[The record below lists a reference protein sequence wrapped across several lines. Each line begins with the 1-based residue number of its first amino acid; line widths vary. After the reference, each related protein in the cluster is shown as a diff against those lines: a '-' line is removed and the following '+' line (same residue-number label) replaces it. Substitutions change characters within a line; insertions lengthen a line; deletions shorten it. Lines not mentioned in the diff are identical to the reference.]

1 MSNINE
7 NKTVNVSATS
17 NKTLTLRDSISAE
30 KVTAVFSVDPLATPN
45 SFPSIKVL
53 PNTQLIYSPGSPVK
67 SGFLFNGWSPSLP
80 RTISETTTFT
90 AQFATATTTTLP
102 PAQTVTP
109 TTATVGATQNTVNF
123 NITNNDDVSA
133 TISWVIRLGT
143 TSGTV
148 VASNSQSVASG
159 STIQVSATGLSSDT
173 TYWLTDVTATGIN
186 KTVSTTA
193 VNRFLVTDPTPITAT
208 PTTSVGA
215 VTNSS
220 VNFNITN
227 NDAATATISWLIR
240 LSTETGQIVAS
251 NTVSVASGASIL
263 ATATGLGSG
272 NTYWLTDVKATASGK
287 QISAEAVRR
296 SVTTTTTTTTTTTE
310 PPTAQ
315 PSFENISSTTNS
327 ISFRARNNDALSVT
341 MAVTNQS
348 TQDFLFSGTVAGNT
362 TTSLL
367 TQSGLSQNTSYT
379 FNINANASGKTPTN
393 KTQSISTAATTTTTT
408 TTTTTPTTPT
418 PPPPPTTTT
427 TTTTAAPCPPNGT
440 VLSSFCSG
448 TVLVVT
454 YANGSC
460 GSTQQAFPNHPSC
473 APATTT
479 TTTAAPPPT
488 TTTTAA
494 PTTTTTTSGFGC
506 LDLNTP
512 IRMFNGSTKLLKNIK
527 VGDEL
532 LGYYI
537 DGMLDESNPY
547 WQYWYAPLSA
557 EGNFEKTVVTGVIP
571 SSYHQY
577 FIINNDI
584 RITKSHPLFVN
595 QAGTDTWN
603 WIDTPYIKVGDK
615 LKGVDGSTIEIT
627 SYEVVNDFI
636 EVVTLDVENI
646 DNYFAGQTP
655 VLVHNNIVK
664 Q

>member
-1 MSNINE
+1 MGFNP
-7 NKTVNVSATS
+7 
-17 NKTLTLRDSISAE
+17 NKTLTINPNKTLNVNQTVLQ
-30 KVTAVFSVDPLATPN
+30 KVTATFSVDPTAN
-45 SFPSIKVL
+45 
-53 PNTQLIYSPGSPVK
+53 PNTFPPQSVVANQDFVVSPGEPVK
-67 SGFLFNGWSPSLP
+67 AGEVFTGWSPSLP
-80 RTISETTTFT
+80 RTISQNTVFT
-90 AQFATATTTTLP
+90 ATFGTGTTTTIS
-102 PAQTVTP
+102 PATSLTP
-109 TTATVGATQNTVNF
+109 STAVGAVTASSVSF
-123 NITNNDDVSA
+123 NITNNNSA
-133 TISWVIRLGT
+133 TASISWNIRVG
-143 TSGTV
+143 SIGGTV
-148 VASNSQSVASG
+148 VANNTQNVNSNT
-159 STIQVSATGLSSDT
+159 TITVSATGLNPDT
-173 TYWLTDVTATGIN
+173 AYYLTDVIA
-186 KTVSTTA
+186 TVSGLQPSSAAAVRVATTNSLP
-193 VNRFLVTDPTPITAT
+193 VTAT

-296 SVTTTTTTTTTTTE
+296 SATTTTTTTTTTTE

-315 PSFENISSTTNS
+315 PSFESISSTTSS
-327 ISFRARNNDALSVT
+327 ITFKARNNDASSVT

-362 TTSLL
+362 ATDFL

-379 FNINANASGKTPTN
+379 FNINADASGKTPTN

-408 TTTTTPTTPT
+408 TTTTTATPTTP

-427 TTTTAAPCPPNGT
+427 TTAAPCPSNGT
-440 VLSSFCSG
+440 VLNSFCSG
-448 TVLVVT
+448 TTLIVT

-460 GSTQQAFPNHPSC
+460 GSYQQAFPSHPSC

-494 PTTTTTTSGFGC
+494 PTTTTTTGGFGC

-547 WQYWYAPLSA
+547 WQYWYAPLNA
-557 EGNFEKTVVTGVIP
+557 EGNFEKAVVTGVTP

-584 RITKSHPLFVN
+584 RITKAHPIFVN

-615 LKGVDGSTIEIT
+615 LKGVDGSTIEVT

-655 VLVHNNIVK
+655 VLVHNDVVK
-664 Q
+664 A